1 VPRWIPT
8 LGLIGAP
15 LLIASSAGSLFGGW
29 EQVSGVGLS
38 MALPI
43 AVWELS
49 VGVYMI
55 VKGFRTPPAETR
67 RALETV
73 AAAPPA
79 LTTI

>member
-1 VPRWIPT
+1 
-8 LGLIGAP
+8 
-15 LLIASSAGSLFGGW
+15 
-29 EQVSGVGLS
+29 

-79 LTTI
+79 LTSI